1 MSPQSEAAVRKA
13 IVALILV
20 QFAVFTALL
29 QPMSELARVLVFSSG
44 TAMAYV
50 LYKLHEALYPD

>member
-44 TAMAYV
+44 TAMAYGI
-50 LYKLHEALYPD
+50 YKLHEALYPD